1 MFMRISSVVFVL
13 ALAACKP
20 PAEDKVASA
29 KPDDRIDCALAGG
42 KAFTRDCAVERSAD
56 GKTLVLRHRDGGF
69 RRITLDADGALSAAD
84 GADDVTGTKLPD
96 GRFEVIAGPDRYRLP
111 PRT

>member
-1 MFMRISSVVFVL
+1 MRISSIIVL
-13 ALAACKP
+13 LTLAACKP

-29 KPDDRIDCALAGG
+29 KADDRIDCALSGA
-42 KAFTRDCAVERSAD
+42 KEFARDCAVERSGD
-56 GKTLVLRHRDGGF
+56 GKALILRHRDGGF
-69 RRITLDADGALSAAD
+69 RRIALDADGALSAAD
-84 GADDVTGTKLPD
+84 GADDVTGKKLPD